1 MILFQEYDPDLPP
14 ELAAAT
20 GIHDVP
26 VENASFVKS
35 DVGQSDV
42 MKGSGRVR
50 PPLVCSFLN
59 NIIFFLQKTSCYLL
73 NRHFL
78 SYQAQTPAFCL
89 LLGLV
94 AAGQ

>member
-26 VENASFVKS
+26 VENANFVKS

-59 NIIFFLQKTSCYLL
+59 NIIFFFAENKLL
-73 NRHFL
+73 
-78 SYQAQTPAFCL
+78 PA
-89 LLGLV
+89 
-94 AAGQ
+94 